1 MKPKIVI
8 AICIVTIA
16 AYTAYNKF
24 AKVGPSESSAVETSF
39 RNLALAIKAHNSL
52 MAQILISPTFTGISK
67 EDFLKVV
74 DVPRATYAPS
84 KIKVAVN
91 GNFALVSY
99 ARSEDRGGVCEPTDV
114 EIKDET
120 WARDKT
126 NPQIWQLQKL
136 ADNDKWFR
144 TVECEKKKVVAP
156 PVSPKDAQAPGTPS
170 PGKGPEAKAMKKGE
184 RYNPAGKRDP
194 FRPLIVIG
202 GTDAEMM
209 AGEFCEPGRE
219 KEFLE
224 KFDLDTLKLTGIIL
238 GEKGPLALI
247 ETPDGNGYTVSMEG
261 YPATEPPLPR
271 KYLGKRC
278 GKVSRIDD
286 KQILLKEQIRK
297 PGGKPGE
304 FTTIETPM
312 RLRTET
318 EDADSTL
325 PKEQIQKPGGMSGQS
340 TIDSPKRL
348 RREEG

>member
-8 AICIVTIA
+8 AICIVAIA

-24 AKVGPSESSAVETSF
+24 FKAAPSENSNVEVSF
-39 RNLALAIKAHNSL
+39 KNLGLAIATHNSL
-52 MAQILISPTFTGISK
+52 MAQKMISPTFAGTNK

-74 DVPRATYAPS
+74 DVPRTAYVPS
-84 KIKVAVN
+84 KIKVAIN

-99 ARSEDRGGVCEPTDV
+99 ARSEDRGGVCEPTNV

-120 WARDKT
+120 WIRDKT
-126 NPQIWQLQKL
+126 NPNIWQLQKL
-136 ADNDKWFR
+136 ADADKGFR

-156 PVSPKDAQAPGTPS
+156 PVSPKGAQAPGTPS
-170 PGKGPEAKAMKKGE
+170 PGKGTEAKAMQKGE
-184 RYNPAGKRDP
+184 RYNPIGKRDP
-194 FRPLIVIG
+194 FKPLIVIG
-202 GTDAEMM
+202 GAEGEMM
-209 AGEFCEPGRE
+209 AGEFCEPNRE

-238 GEKGPLALI
+238 GDKGALALI
-247 ETPDGNGYTVSMEG
+247 ETPDGNGYTVSMNMF
-261 YPATEPPLPR
+261 
-271 KYLGKRC
+271 LGKRC

-297 PGGKPGE
+297 PGGRLGQ
-304 FTTIETPM
+304 FTTIDTPM